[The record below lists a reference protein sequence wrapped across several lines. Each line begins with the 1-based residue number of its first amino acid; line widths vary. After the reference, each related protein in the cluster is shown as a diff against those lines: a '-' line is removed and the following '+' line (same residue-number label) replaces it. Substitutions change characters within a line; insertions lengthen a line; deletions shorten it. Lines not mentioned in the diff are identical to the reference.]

1 MITDPWQV
9 AAGSRRTPERDTV
22 ETFSAR
28 LAVTRCRPSSW
39 PDCGGGHCPEV
50 GTTSSP
56 DPRRTAVPELG
67 RGGGG
72 LAGRGSCG
80 SWDSNQG
87 ACTLREDS
95 GSPRGWGS
103 WRPEDP
109 HGGGRAGRR
118 PGRQL
123 QRLLGGPAGPWL
135 RLFPVG
141 QRGGLCGGRGPAGP
155 RPPVFAETGRSVR
168 RAAWRREGATAA
180 TTPRGHARSAPRS
193 SEGREGPVVPTTGGP
208 RLLSLRW
215 EPRRG
220 ASGVTCGHDD
230 PGQRSVVGVGG
241 RQARGQLA
249 ELLRDQLRHGIG
261 EFLQDTSTGPLT
273 LSADA
278 HATPAKPRPHAR
290 RPRPPCLHTHR
301 PLAPR
306 PRGGS
311 DVTLDGL

>member
-1 MITDPWQV
+1 M
-9 AAGSRRTPERDTV
+9 
-22 ETFSAR
+22 
-28 LAVTRCRPSSW
+28 
-39 PDCGGGHCPEV
+39 
-50 GTTSSP
+50 
-56 DPRRTAVPELG
+56 
-67 RGGGG
+67 
-72 LAGRGSCG
+72 
-80 SWDSNQG
+80 
-87 ACTLREDS
+87 
-95 GSPRGWGS
+95 
-103 WRPEDP
+103 
-109 HGGGRAGRR
+109 
-118 PGRQL
+118 
-123 QRLLGGPAGPWL
+123 
-135 RLFPVG
+135 
-141 QRGGLCGGRGPAGP
+141 
-155 RPPVFAETGRSVR
+155 
-168 RAAWRREGATAA
+168 
-180 TTPRGHARSAPRS
+180 
-193 SEGREGPVVPTTGGP
+193 VPTTGGP

-230 PGQRSVVGVGG
+230 AGQRSVVGVGG
-241 RQARGQLA
+241 RQARGQLT